1 MQSRL
6 PHNLFGTIGVIFMRI
21 TEIRETT
28 ASLSSTMR
36 NAFIDFSKMTLS
48 TVAVITDLVRDG
60 KPVVGFG
67 FNSNGRYAQGGVLR
81 ERLIP
86 RIMDADPESLIDE
99 SGANFDP
106 ARVQACMMTNE
117 KPGGHGERAFA
128 VGAIDAAIWDA
139 VAKIE
144 EKPLYR
150 VIAERFNGGV
160 FDAQVPVYPGGGYYD
175 PDKGLDGLRAEM
187 QGYRDTGYTLM
198 KMKIGGAPIDEDKAR
213 IEAALEVAGGGENLA
228 VDANGALNL
237 DTATAYAGAMAGYDL
252 AWFEEP
258 VDPLDYEAHAEMA
271 KVCTMPIATGEN
283 LYSRID
289 ALNLIRHGGLRRD
302 RDWLQ
307 FDPSL
312 CYGPS
317 EFIAIVKMAEE
328 LGWPAGRHGPHG
340 GQQLGLHL
348 AAGLQL
354 GGTETYPLVFQPFG
368 GFGDDTVIE
377 DGLVRPPEAPGLGVE
392 TKSKLYNTVLKP
404 LLEG

>member
-1 MQSRL
+1 MK
-6 PHNLFGTIGVIFMRI
+6 IID
-21 TEIRETT
+21 IRETS
-28 ASLSSTMR
+28 APLGSTMR

-48 TVAVITDLVRDG
+48 VVAVLTDVVRDG

-67 FNSNGRYAQGGVLR
+67 FTSNGRYAQGGVLR

-86 RIMDADPESLIDE
+86 RLLEAEPESLVDDT
-99 SGANFDP
+99 GGNFDP
-106 ARVQACMMTNE
+106 AHVRACLMKNE

-128 VGAIDAAIWDA
+128 VGALDAAIWDA

-150 VIAERFNGGV
+150 VVAERFNNGD
-160 FDAQVPVYPGGGYYD
+160 FDTQVPVYPGGGYYD
-175 PDKGLDGLRAEM
+175 PDKGLAGLKAEM
-187 QGYRDTGYTLM
+187 QGYRDAGYTLM
-198 KMKIGGAPIDEDKAR
+198 KMKIGGAPLDEDLAR

-228 VDANGALNL
+228 VDANAALDLDGALK
-237 DTATAYAGAMAGYDL
+237 YAGAMAGYGL

-258 VDPLDYEAHAEMA
+258 IDPLDYEAHADLAAAA
-271 KVCTMPIATGEN
+271 KMPLATGEN
-283 LYSRID
+283 LFSLID
-289 ALNLIRHGGLRRD
+289 AVNLMRHGGLRRD

-317 EFIAIVKMAEE
+317 EFIAIVKAGQE
-328 LGWPAGRHGPHG
+328 LGWRPERHGPHG

-368 GFGDDTVIE
+368 GFGDDAVIE
-377 DGLVRPPEAPGLGVE
+377 GGLVGLPEAPGLGVE
-392 TKSKLYNTVLKP
+392 TKSELYNTVLKP
-404 LLEG
+404 LANL

>member
-1 MQSRL
+1 
-6 PHNLFGTIGVIFMRI
+6 MRI
-21 TEIRETT
+21 TAIRETT
-28 ASLSSTMR
+28 ASLTSTMR

-48 TVAVITDLVRDG
+48 VVAVETDVVRDG
-60 KPVVGFG
+60 RRVVGFG

-86 RIMDADPESLIDE
+86 RILEAKPESLLDNDG
-99 SGANFDP
+99 SNLDP
-106 ARVQACMMTNE
+106 EKIRTCLLANE

-128 VGAIDAAIWDA
+128 VGAIDSAIWDL

-144 EKPLYR
+144 EKPLYHI
-150 VIAERFNGGV
+150 IADRFNAGK

-187 QGYRDTGYTLM
+187 QTYRQSGYTLM
-198 KMKIGGAPIDEDKAR
+198 KMKIGGASLEEDMAR
-213 IEAALEVAGGGENLA
+213 IETALEVAETGSNLA
-228 VDANGALNL
+228 VDANAALSL
-237 DTATAYAGAMAGYDL
+237 DSAIRYAGAIDGYNL

-258 VDPLDYEAHAEMA
+258 IDPLDFQGHAEISEVA
-271 KVCTMPIATGEN
+271 NMPLATGEN
-283 LYSRID
+283 LFSKID
-289 ALNLIRHGGLRRD
+289 ALNLLRHGGLRRN

-317 EFIAIVKMAEE
+317 EFIAIVKMGEE
-328 LGWPAGRHGPHG
+328 LGWSPRRHAPHG

-368 GFGDDTVIE
+368 GFGDDVTIE
-377 DGLVRPPEAPGLGVE
+377 NGMVRPPEIPGVGVE
-392 TKSKLYNTVLKP
+392 QKSVLYDKVLRP
-404 LLEG
+404 LIDD

>member
-1 MQSRL
+1 
-6 PHNLFGTIGVIFMRI
+6 MRI
-21 TEIRETT
+21 TAIRETT
-28 ASLSSTMR
+28 ASLASTMR
-36 NAFIDFSKMTLS
+36 NAFIDFSQMTLS
-48 TVAVITDLVRDG
+48 VVAVETDVVRDG
-60 KPVVGFG
+60 KPIIGFG

-86 RIMDADPESLIDE
+86 RILEADPTSLLDDT
-99 SGANFDP
+99 ADNFDP
-106 ARVQACMMTNE
+106 VKIQACLMTNE

-150 VIAERFNGGV
+150 VIADRFNGGL
-160 FDAQVPVYPGGGYYD
+160 FDAEVPVYPGGGYYD

-187 QGYRDTGYTLM
+187 QTYREAGYTLM
-198 KMKIGGAPIDEDKAR
+198 KMKIGGAPIEEDMAR
-213 IEAALEVAGGGENLA
+213 IESALEIVGKGENLA
-228 VDANGALNL
+228 VDANAVFDL
-237 DTATAYAGAMAGYDL
+237 DLAIRYAGAMAQYNL

-258 VDPLDYEAHAEMA
+258 VDPLDYQGHTEIARIA
-271 KVCTMPIATGEN
+271 TMPLATGEN
-283 LYSRID
+283 LYSKSD
-289 ALNLIRHGGLRRD
+289 ALNLFRHGGLRRD

-312 CYGPS
+312 CYGPTN
-317 EFIAIVKMAEE
+317 FIAIVKSGIE
-328 LGWPAGRHGPHG
+328 LGWSPRRHGPHG

-377 DGLVRPPEAPGLGVE
+377 NGMIEPSNALGIGVE
-392 TKSKLYNTVLKP
+392 TKSQLYNSVLKP
-404 LLEG
+404 LLDS

>member
-1 MQSRL
+1 
-6 PHNLFGTIGVIFMRI
+6 MRI
-21 TEIRETT
+21 TAIRETT
-28 ASLSSTMR
+28 ASLTSTMR
-36 NAFIDFSKMTLS
+36 NAFIDFSRMTLS
-48 TVAVITDLVRDG
+48 VVAVVTDVVRDG
-60 KPVVGFG
+60 KPVIGFG

-86 RIMDADPESLIDE
+86 RVLEADPESLLDDAGE
-99 SGANFDP
+99 NLDP
-106 ARVQACMMTNE
+106 ARVMACMMANE

-128 VGAIDAAIWDA
+128 VGALDAAVWDA
-139 VAKIE
+139 VAKVE

-150 VIAERFNGGV
+150 VFAERFNGGD

-175 PDKGLDGLRAEM
+175 PEKGIDGLKAEM
-187 QGYRDTGYTLM
+187 QGYRDAGYTLM
-198 KMKIGGAPIDEDKAR
+198 KMKIGGAPLDQDLKR
-213 IEAALEVAGGGENLA
+213 IEAALDVTGGGEYLA
-228 VDANGALNL
+228 VDANAALDL
-237 DTATAYAGAMAGYDL
+237 DRATAYAGAMGGFDL

-258 VDPLDYEAHAEMA
+258 VDPLDYHAHAELA
-271 KVCTMPIATGEN
+271 ACCTMPLATAEN
-283 LYSRID
+283 VFSLID
-289 ALNLIRHGGLRRD
+289 AWNPLRYGGLRRD

-317 EFIAIVKMAEE
+317 TFVAIVKMAEE
-328 LGWPAGRHGPHG
+328 MGWSPRRHGPHG

-368 GFGDDTVIE
+368 GFGDETVIE

-392 TKSKLYNTVLKP
+392 TKSELFNTVLKP
-404 LLEG
+404 LAEG